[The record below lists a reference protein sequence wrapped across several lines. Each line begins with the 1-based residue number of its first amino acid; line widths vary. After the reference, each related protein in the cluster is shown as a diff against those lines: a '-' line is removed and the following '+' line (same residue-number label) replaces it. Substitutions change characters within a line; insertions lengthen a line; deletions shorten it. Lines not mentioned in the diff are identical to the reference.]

1 MEVTEDGKYEKK
13 PCCQSCA
20 SPGASAE
27 DNWVWSK
34 QGEVAMHLPE
44 RWGILQFETQAKK
57 EIKYYEEWDA
67 RCAAMAIYYAQK
79 AYHKEEGK
87 YTTDNED
94 LKYYSKQLFPIC
106 NEADVVISLT
116 EEGYEAS
123 ATIESHTATVN
134 QERYLAVSKAHQK
147 CTTAIAES

>member
-44 RWGILQFETQAKK
+44 RWGILQFETQADK
-57 EIKYYEEWDA
+57 EVKYYEEWDA

-79 AYHKEEGK
+79 TYHKEEGK
-87 YTTDNED
+87 YTTDIED
-94 LKYYSKQLFPIC
+94 LKHYSTQPFPIYD
-106 NEADVVISLT
+106 NANMVISLT

-134 QERYLAVSKAHQK
+134 QERYLRAFETLKKS
-147 CTTAIAES
+147 TTTIAES